1 MRPGSALE
9 RRMADLHDRRVPYVK
24 ATVVRAHR
32 PASARPGDTAIV
44 LEDGT
49 IEGFVG
55 GVCAEATVRLQ
66 ALRALRRGEA
76 LLLRIS
82 PDATVRGDVPD
93 LDGVSALTEP
103 ETAAALEAALEE
115 GALTVANPCL
125 SGGELEIFLEPLPPE
140 PRMLVVGQS
149 PIARALLAIGP
160 ALEYDVRA
168 VDPAQLD
175 AEALAQASALVVASH
190 GRGEESALTA
200 ATRAGLPYVA
210 LVSSPKR
217 GAAVLAELD
226 LTAEQRD
233 SIHAPAGLWLG
244 ALTPGEVAVS
254 ILAEFIAVL
263 RGVPVHHDGAPH
275 HVAEPARP
283 EPRTA
288 VDPVCGMTVAVVA
301 DTPHLD
307 LGGREFWFCRNACR
321 EAFAADPAHFARVS

>member
-9 RRMADLHDRRVPYVK
+9 RRMAELHDRRVPYVK

-66 ALRALRRGEA
+66 ALRVLRRGEA

-82 PDATVRGDVPD
+82 PDVTVRGDVPD
-93 LDGVSALTEP
+93 VDGVSALTEP
-103 ETAAALEAALEE
+103 ATEAVLEE

-140 PRMLVVGQS
+140 PRMLVIGQS
-149 PIARALLAIGP
+149 PIAQALLAIGST
-160 ALEYDVRA
+160 LEYDVRA
-168 VDPAQLD
+168 IDPEQVD

-190 GRGEESALTA
+190 GRGEESALTK
-200 ATRAGLPYVA
+200 ATRAELPYVA

-233 SIHAPAGLWLG
+233 SIRTPAGLWLG
-244 ALTPGEVAVS
+244 ARTPGEVAVS

-263 RGVPVHHDGAPH
+263 RGVPVHHGGTPH
-275 HVAEPARP
+275 PAVETVAEPAQP

-288 VDPVCGMTVAVVA
+288 IDPVCGMTVAVVA

-307 LGGREFWFCRNACR
+307 LGGREYWFCRNACR
-321 EAFAADPAHFARVS
+321 EAFAADPARFASVS